1 MAYVDIELDD
11 IDFDDLVIEVT
22 DRLKYESKLSEHEQR
37 LLKKLAKAIGKALS
51 LEMLPD
57 MASLA
62 DQMKAEFTAELR
74 EKYTE
79 NQLREMESDYS
90 FKTKKLR

>member
-22 DRLKYESKLSEHEQR
+22 DRLKYESKLSEHEQG

-79 NQLREMESDYS
+79 NQLREMESEYS